1 MNLTEQLD
9 RLARLDQAPYP
20 VVSLYLDTRPDQHG
34 RDSFHAFL
42 RKELRARAD
51 TYPAGTPERESLDKD
66 LERIGAYVE
75 NEVQASANAV
85 AIFACSA
92 GELFDAIQ
100 LDAALEGNAMFIG
113 DRPHL
118 YPLARLV
125 SQYPRYAAVVAD
137 THTARILVVAHGGVE
152 RTESVEGVKT
162 RRTSQ
167 GGWSQ
172 ARYQRHVSNY
182 HLQHVKEV
190 IDALD
195 RTYGIRLIDMPAM
208 LLYELYFLARG
219 NAILIAGDPVVIPI
233 FRDQLPKHLADKV
246 VDQLTLATGAPE
258 HEILQASYD
267 ALQKLNERTDREKVD
282 AALDAYRAGGL
293 GLVGADETL
302 LALTNGQVDELLIT
316 ASLAQLQNLQ
326 GTRAGQMALANDAG
340 LATPAVETVAAG
352 ESGRADVGTVRLAD
366 ELVRQAQ
373 QTGARITFIEDP
385 SLLERYGGVAAL
397 LRYRI

>member
-195 RTYGIRLIDMPAM
+195 RIVQHEGL
-208 LLYELYFLARG
+208 